1 MKAAIGRLFRR
12 LDRRETEREIEDQL
26 CFHLEL
32 MTQAMLQQEMSSEE
46 AKEAAIKRFG
56 NVERIKAQCLAIS
69 NRNHPLLRAL
79 KSLLILVA
87 LVGGLVRFLGADY
100 HVIHIGEVLIM
111 VGVLGRLLLY
121 VRGLNPSSVLSKPE
135 PSSPLMLNSVTQAK
149 ERDAWH

>member
-32 MTQAMLQQEMSSEE
+32 MTQALLQQEMSSEE

-56 NVERIKAQCLAIS
+56 NVERIKAQCVEIS
-69 NRNHPLLRAL
+69 NRNHPFLRAL

>member
-12 LDRRETEREIEDQL
+12 LDPRETEREIEDQL

-56 NVERIKAQCLAIS
+56 NVERIKAQCVEIS
-69 NRNHPLLRAL
+69 NRNHPFLCAL